1 MNPTDISK
9 AQLEAAAALAPPE
22 LSLWSVLWD
31 PVFGVMAVFAV
42 LIALASIWQPAAR
55 RFAKKQT
62 DYLDHQRET
71 NEKALA
77 QNKTMEEIIAR
88 QYAQTNARADK
99 ALSQGEEAIR
109 LHAEA
114 LEQLKGMN
122 EAIARLALLIEH
134 ERGGKTA

>member
-1 MNPTDISK
+1 MDQASQTIS
-9 AQLEAAAALAPPE
+9 AQPAIALPPPE
-22 LSLWSVLWD
+22 ITLWSIFWD
-31 PVFGVMAVFAV
+31 PVFGVMLVVAV
-42 LIALASIWQPAAR
+42 LFALASIWQPAAR

-77 QNKTMEEIIAR
+77 QNKAMEEIIAH
-88 QYAQTNARADK
+88 QYAQTNARTDK
-99 ALSQGEEAIR
+99 ALEQGEAAIR

-122 EAIARLALLIEH
+122 AAIARLSQLMEQ
-134 ERGGKTA
+134 ERGGRPA